1 MATITKVTT
10 PDGVTHTL
18 GGGGG
23 GGTDTT
29 YDLTLG
35 SLSSNT
41 VPIKLEGS
49 DGTTDTIYLNGAGG
63 ATLSVS
69 GSTVTITT
77 SAGQT
82 ITYTLSGSGT
92 ASGYTITATPSSGT
106 PTSVTIPAATGSS
119 AGLMTSSDKSKLDG
133 IEAGAEANV
142 QADWNQ
148 NNSSADDY
156 IKNKPTIPPAITVD
170 SALSPTSTNPVENQA
185 IYAELETKQ
194 DDLISGTN
202 IKTINGNSILG
213 SGDLVIAGGQS
224 ITVFL
229 SEPTP
234 PYSVGDLWVSSMVTE
249 QRLIT
254 DDADNLIDSA
264 NNFLQAVTYGK
275 SAIYVCINAKSQG
288 DSFSSSDWKLAANEN
303 VQADWNEADPTSDAY
318 ILNKPTIPQGVIVD
332 PALDPTSSNPVE
344 NSAICDAL
352 DDKQDELVSGT
363 NIKTINNT
371 SLLGSGNIVIPD
383 GVGTPLSASGNN
395 VSIPSTSYKT
405 IASLTLPAN
414 GKYIVVAR
422 GGCGSGSNLT
432 NEGCRITTTSGTA
445 TEAYD
450 PIQITTASSGGPQCL
465 TGYYVT
471 GSTAITVSFQI
482 YLYGSGTATGGNC
495 WMLAFPIG

>member
-77 SAGQT
+77 STGQT

-106 PTSVTIPAATGSS
+106 PTSVTIPAATASS

-133 IEAGAEANV
+133 IESGAEANV

-170 SALSPTSTNPVENQA
+170 SALSPTSTNPVENQV

-234 PYSVGDLWVSSMVTE
+234 PYSAGDLWVSYSVSV
-249 QRLIT
+249 QSLI
-254 DDADNLIDSA
+254 ANNGNNLIDSA
-264 NNFLQAVTYGK
+264 NNFLQAAIYGK
-275 SAIYVCINAKSQG
+275 SAIYVCINAKSAG

-303 VQADWNEADPTSDAY
+303 VQADWDEADPTSDAY
-318 ILNKPTIPQGVIVD
+318 ILNKPTIPSGVVGEYV
-332 PALDPTSSNPVE
+332 VE
-344 NSAICDAL
+344 
-352 DDKQDELVSGT
+352 KGT
-363 NIKTINNT
+363 NYIRYNSGLQICWINTTVSMALNT
-371 SLLGSGNIVIPD
+371 AYTAGVYQGNYTWTYPKAFISAPSVSVGAVRWGS
-383 GVGTPLSASGNN
+383 SASWATVGSSSATSVVLKGLDM
-395 VSIPSTSYKT
+395 VSR
-405 IASLTLPAN
+405 A
-414 GKYIVVAR
+414 
-422 GGCGSGSNLT
+422 SGST
-432 NEGCRITTTSGTA
+432 V
-445 TEAYD
+445 
-450 PIQITTASSGGPQCL
+450 IQA
-465 TGYYVT
+465 
-471 GSTAITVSFQI
+471 TAI
-482 YLYGSGTATGGNC
+482 G
-495 WMLAFPIG
+495 WWK